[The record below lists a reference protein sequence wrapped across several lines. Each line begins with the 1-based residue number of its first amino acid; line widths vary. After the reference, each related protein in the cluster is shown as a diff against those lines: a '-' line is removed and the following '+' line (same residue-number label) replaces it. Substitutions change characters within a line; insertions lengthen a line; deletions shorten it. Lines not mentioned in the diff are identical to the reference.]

1 MKFVILQIIHVG
13 PILKKF
19 IKQSSLKHR
28 TNQTKHD
35 GWFTFANIL
44 NNSPLNLLSRLYLL
58 WSFDHHFY

>member
-19 IKQSSLKHR
+19 IKQSSRKHR
-28 TNQTKHD
+28 SNQTKHD

-44 NNSPLNLLSRLYLL
+44 NNPPLNLLSRLYLL
-58 WSFDHHFY
+58 